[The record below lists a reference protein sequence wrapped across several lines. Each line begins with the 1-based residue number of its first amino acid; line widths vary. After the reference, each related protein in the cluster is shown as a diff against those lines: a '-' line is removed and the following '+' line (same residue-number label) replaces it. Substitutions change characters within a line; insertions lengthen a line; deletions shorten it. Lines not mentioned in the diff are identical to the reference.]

1 MVLKLQRLVLH
12 LFFGSFPPRVLM
24 FYNQESPIHV
34 TESTQ
39 LDATVGPLLSF
50 LIMTLLGSRK
60 SEMHCYTFL
69 QKNLHRLLSCLGVYD
84 SCFYMQDGCRMEP
97 DTITIST
104 DPALLFLV
112 FLISKRNPYYS
123 LVDVLNFLHL
133 EPFFKRM
140 KNCLFSF
147 IFNRF
152 SFI

>member
-12 LFFGSFPPRVLM
+12 LFFGSFPPQVLM
-24 FYNQESPIHV
+24 FYNPGPPIHV

-50 LIMTLLGSRK
+50 LITTLLGSHK

-69 QKNLHRLLSCLGVYD
+69 QRNLHRMLSCLGIYD

-104 DPALLFLV
+104 GPALLFLV

-123 LVDVLNFLHL
+123 LVDVLKFLHL
-133 EPFFKRM
+133 EPCF
-140 KNCLFSF
+140 
-147 IFNRF
+147 
-152 SFI
+152 